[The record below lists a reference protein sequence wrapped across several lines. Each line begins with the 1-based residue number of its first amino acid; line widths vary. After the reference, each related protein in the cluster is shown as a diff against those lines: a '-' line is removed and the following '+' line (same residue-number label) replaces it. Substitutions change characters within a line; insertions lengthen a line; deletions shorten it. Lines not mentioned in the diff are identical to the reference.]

1 MSVSLRYKATAIA
14 VTAFLSCSV
23 VAAQQKPTI
32 FVYGDSNT
40 FGWVYEPK
48 TQVVSRLP
56 VDETWPY
63 FMNRELGNKYHLDG
77 VPDAPDG
84 HKSYCTDHAAR
95 KRTTYLFKHFRS
107 GANHT
112 PTTLQCLSTWFS
124 TSQPVSVTMTR
135 SSTRTPNL
143 PGRYTPGSM
152 EKIMPGFTVSV
163 LAALTSPF
171 S

>member
-1 MSVSLRYKATAIA
+1 MSCFTGVFVPSLKRKNRRNFIIYNYNIKNKNNRQQPYF
-14 VTAFLSCSV
+14 VGCCLLSC
-23 VAAQQKPTI
+23 VA
-32 FVYGDSNT
+32 FYVFLLCRG
-40 FGWVYEPK
+40 
-48 TQVVSRLP
+48 
-56 VDETWPY
+56 
-63 FMNRELGNKYHLDG
+63 G

-84 HKSYCTDHAAR
+84 HKSYCTNHAAR